1 MDGREKWICAKCEDD
16 RLIKLQEDLQNAL
29 RQIDELKTRNNE
41 LEKKILMVGAGKMDM
56 LPVKQKSARCMV
68 VGDSLARGIGAEH
81 MNMMVECL
89 PGIKSELL
97 HKVIERGD
105 LGCPETVIIH
115 VGTNDL
121 KSTQN
126 LDWIMGEIYALV
138 TTAKVKFLSCRLDLN
153 GVLRRSDVS
162 WWRIGALN
170 DRLDWVAE
178 ALGITFVDPNSWID
192 DNDFARDGLHL
203 SGRGKSRLGQLFARV
218 SDLDTEAV
226 PVSDK

>member
-1 MDGREKWICAKCEDD
+1 
-16 RLIKLQEDLQNAL
+16 
-29 RQIDELKTRNNE
+29 
-41 LEKKILMVGAGKMDM
+41 MVGAGKMDK

-68 VGDSLARGIGAEH
+68 VGDSVRGIGAGH
-81 MNMMVECL
+81 RNMMVECL
-89 PGIKSELL
+89 PGINSELL
-97 HKVIERGD
+97 HKVIERRD

-121 KSTQN
+121 KSTRN
-126 LDWIMGEIYALV
+126 LDWIMEEIHALA
-138 TTAKVKFLSCRLDLN
+138 TTAKVKFPSCRLVLS

-162 WWRIGALN
+162 W
-170 DRLDWVAE
+170 RLGWVAE

-192 DNDFARDGLHL
+192 DSEFARDGLHL
-203 SGRGKSRLGQLFARV
+203 NGRGKSRLGQLFARV